1 MGFARRQGKAAAS
14 VSVILFML
22 TTLNASACN
31 GQPVEIDS
39 KSRGR
44 NNYHHHEMLRYS
56 EEISPEGFFANH
68 SSYLFNVS
76 DQLLEYCDPTY
87 NLNVQ
92 GIHVGCYVVG

>member
-1 MGFARRQGKAAAS
+1 MGSARRQGTAA
-14 VSVILFML
+14 VILFVI
-22 TTLNASACN
+22 TTLKASACN
-31 GQPVEIDS
+31 GQPVEMDS

-44 NNYHHHEMLRYS
+44 DNINQHNMLRYS

-68 SSYLFNVS
+68 SSYLFNIS

>member
-1 MGFARRQGKAAAS
+1 
-14 VSVILFML
+14 
-22 TTLNASACN
+22 
-31 GQPVEIDS
+31 
-39 KSRGR
+39 
-44 NNYHHHEMLRYS
+44 MLRYS

>member
-1 MGFARRQGKAAAS
+1 MGRQGTTAAR
-14 VSVILFML
+14 VSVILFMIASL
-22 TTLNASACN
+22 KASACN
-31 GQPVEIDS
+31 GQPVEIES

-44 NNYHHHEMLRYS
+44 NNYNHHEMLRYS

-92 GIHVGCYVVG
+92 GIIHVGCYVVG